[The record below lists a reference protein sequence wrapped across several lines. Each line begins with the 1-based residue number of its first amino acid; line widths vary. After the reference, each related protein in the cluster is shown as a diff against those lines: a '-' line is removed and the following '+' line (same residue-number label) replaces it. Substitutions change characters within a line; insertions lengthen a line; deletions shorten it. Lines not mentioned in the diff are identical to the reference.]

1 VIDSGFVLLPLDS
14 VAIPSQSPP
23 IDPNRLSCHNTVTFL
38 WRLGLSRSIINRLE
52 QCLSPESLALI
63 QKAGALAAEKRLG
76 IYLVGGVV
84 RDILLGRAN
93 SDLDLVAEG
102 NAVEL
107 AESLA
112 GEVGGRL
119 VVHRRFGTAKIRTGN
134 LTIDLAM
141 CRAETYA
148 RPGALPSVRPGSIQD
163 DLARRDF
170 TVNAM
175 ALRLDPANFGK
186 LVDPFD
192 GQKDLA
198 NKLIR
203 VLHDRSFIDD
213 ATRMLRAVRYEQ
225 RFGFRLE
232 AATEKLLRQNV
243 AMLRTLSGDRIRHE
257 LDLILKEDCPE
268 RMLKRLGELGL
279 LVEIHP
285 ALEGNGRLEKG
296 FEKAREGSS
305 APSPAL
311 YFALLTCSLSIKEV
325 EDFVARLRVPGSV
338 SRVIRDTARL
348 REQMPSLDVRDLSP
362 SAVCELL
369 QEYSPTSVLACAIA
383 ADSALVQERLN
394 LYLTR
399 WRHVRTALDG
409 STLQRLG
416 VPSGPRLGQM
426 LKALHDAKLD
436 GKIESQEDEIEL
448 VQRWLSQG
456 R

>member
-1 VIDSGFVLLPLDS
+1 MSRNVIN
-14 VAIPSQSPP
+14 QM
-23 IDPNRLSCHNTVTFL
+23 
-38 WRLGLSRSIINRLE
+38 E
-52 QCLSPESLALI
+52 QYLSPESLRLI

-84 RDILLGRAN
+84 RDVLLGRAN
-93 SDLDLVAEG
+93 SDLDLVVEG
-102 NAVEL
+102 NAVGL

-141 CRAETYA
+141 ARAETYA

-175 ALRLDPANFGK
+175 ALRLDPTSFGK

-192 GQKDLA
+192 GQQDLES
-198 NKLIR
+198 KLIR
-203 VLHDRSFIDD
+203 ILHDRSFIDD

-225 RFGFRLE
+225 RFAFRLE
-232 AATEKLLRQNV
+232 ATTEKLLRQNV
-243 AMLRTLSGDRIRHE
+243 AMLGTISSDRIRHE
-257 LDLILKEDCPE
+257 LELILKEERPE
-268 RMLKRLGELGL
+268 KALKRAGDLGL
-279 LVEIHP
+279 LGEVHP
-285 ALEGNGRLEKG
+285 ALKGNGWLEKR
-296 FEKAREGSS
+296 FVKAREV
-305 APSPAL
+305 ASPPTPTL
-311 YFALLTCSLSIKEV
+311 YFALLTYPIGVRDC
-325 EDFVARLRVPGSV
+325 EDLIARLKMPGTV
-338 SRVIRDTARL
+338 SRVILDTARL
-348 REQMPSLDVRDLSP
+348 RGQMPLLDAPDLPP
-362 SAVCELL
+362 SAICGSL
-369 QEYSPTSVLACAIA
+369 QEYSPTSVLACAIV
-383 ADSALVQERLN
+383 ADSALFQERMD

-409 STLQRLG
+409 SALQKLG
-416 VPSGPRLGQM
+416 VPSGPRLGRM
-426 LKALHDAKLD
+426 LKALYRAKLD
-436 GKIESQEDEIEL
+436 GKIGTREDETEL

>member
-1 VIDSGFVLLPLDS
+1 MSRNVIN
-14 VAIPSQSPP
+14 Q
-23 IDPNRLSCHNTVTFL
+23 
-38 WRLGLSRSIINRLE
+38 LE

-93 SDLDLVAEG
+93 SDLDLVVEG
-102 NAVEL
+102 NAIEL

-141 CRAETYA
+141 ARAETYA

-170 TVNAM
+170 TINAM
-175 ALRLDPANFGK
+175 ALRLDPASFGK
-186 LVDPFD
+186 LVDPFG

-225 RFGFRLE
+225 RFSFRLE

-243 AMLRTLSGDRIRHE
+243 AMLGTISGDRIRHE
-257 LDLILKEDCPE
+257 LELILKEERPE
-268 RMLKRLGELGL
+268 KALKRAGDLGL
-279 LVEIHP
+279 LGEVHP
-285 ALEGNGRLEKG
+285 ALKGNGWLEKR
-296 FEKAREGSS
+296 FVKAREVAS
-305 APSPAL
+305 PPTPAL
-311 YFALLTCSLSIKEV
+311 YLALLTYPIGVRDC
-325 EDFVARLRVPGSV
+325 EDLIARLKMPGTV

-348 REQMPSLDVRDLSP
+348 REQMPSLDGPDLPP
-362 SAVCELL
+362 SAVYELL
-369 QEYSPTSVLACAIA
+369 QEYSPTSILACAIA
-383 ADSALVQERLN
+383 ADSALVQERLD

-409 STLQRLG
+409 SALQKLG
-416 VPSGPRLGQM
+416 VPSGPRLGRM
-426 LKALHDAKLD
+426 LKALHRAKLD
-436 GKIESQEDEIEL
+436 GKISTREDETEL

>member
-1 VIDSGFVLLPLDS
+1 MSRNIINQLEQR
-14 VAIPSQSPP
+14 QSPAS
-23 IDPNRLSCHNTVTFL
+23 LS
-38 WRLGLSRSIINRLE
+38 
-52 QCLSPESLALI
+52 LI

-84 RDILLGRAN
+84 RDIFLGWAN
-93 SDLDLVAEG
+93 SDLDLVVEG
-102 NAVEL
+102 DAIKL

-112 GEVGGRL
+112 REVGGRL
-119 VVHRRFGTAKIRTGN
+119 VVHRRFGTAKIRTGH

-141 CRAETYA
+141 ARAESYA
-148 RPGALPSVRPGSIQD
+148 HPGALPTVRPGSIQD

-175 ALRLDPANFGK
+175 ALRLDPDSFGK

-192 GQKDLA
+192 GQKDLEC
-198 NKLIR
+198 KLIR
-203 VLHDRSFIDD
+203 ILHDGSFIDD

-232 AATEKLLRQNV
+232 ASTEKLLRQNV
-243 AMLRTLSGDRIRHE
+243 AMLRTISGDRIRHE
-257 LDLILKEDCPE
+257 LELILKEEHPE
-268 RMLKRLGELGL
+268 RALMRAGDLGL
-279 LVEIHP
+279 LVEVHP
-285 ALEGNGRLEKG
+285 ALKSHGHLKKM
-296 FEKAREGSS
+296 FEKAREV
-305 APSPAL
+305 ASPPTPAM
-311 YFALLTCSLSIKEV
+311 YFALLTCRFSLPDC
-325 EDFVARLRVPGSV
+325 EDFIARLKMPGTV
-338 SRVIRDTARL
+338 SRVIMDTARL
-348 REQMPSLDVRDLSP
+348 REQMPSLDAPDLPP

-369 QEYSPTSVLACAIA
+369 RQYSPTSILACAVA

-409 STLQRLG
+409 SALQKLG
-416 VPSGPRLGQM
+416 VPSGPKLGEL
-426 LKALHDAKLD
+426 LKALHGAKLD
-436 GKIESQEDEIEL
+436 GKIESQVDEIEL